1 MFLIDT
7 IKTIKAANK
16 AKKLIQ
22 EHEGIVE
29 GIKAIVAKVQ
39 TGIGFLKDNRDEIQD
54 RIDEA
59 ESLVAKLK
67 GIIGK

>member
-16 AKKLIQ
+16 AKKLIK
-22 EHEGIVE
+22 EHEGIVDTV
-29 GIKAIVAKVQ
+29 KAMITKVQ
-39 TGIGFLKDNRDEIQD
+39 DGISFLKDNRDEIQD

-59 ESLVAKLK
+59 EALAQRLWSIL
-67 GIIGK
+67 GK